1 MKMAKPVLY
10 RYRDSESVIRVMDG
24 YTPGDGWT
32 PLYEAPV
39 GLAELLT
46 AAKAARDMIAIERQ
60 FFVDCNVVFDGVC
73 AFFEP
78 DDQAQIDDYDAMLR
92 QLDAAIATSE
102 GGAP

>member
-24 YTPGDGWT
+24 YRPGDGWT

-39 GLAELLT
+39 GLAELLA
-46 AAKAARDMIAIERQ
+46 AAKAASDMIAIERQ
-60 FFVDCNVVFDGVC
+60 HFGDCNVGFDGT
-73 AFFEP
+73 FEP
-78 DDQAQIDDYDAMLR
+78 DAQDQINDYDAMLR
-92 QLDAAIATSE
+92 QLDAAIAKAE

>member
-39 GLAELLT
+39 GLAELLA
-46 AAKAARDMIAIERQ
+46 AAKSARDMIAIERQ
-60 FFVDCNVVFDGVC
+60 FFGDCNVKFDGT
-73 AFFEP
+73 FWP
-78 DDQAQIDDYDAMLR
+78 GDQDQINDYNAMLR
-92 QLDAAIATSE
+92 QLDAAIAKAE